1 MESNKRTRLFQE
13 ALNEY
18 PAILH
23 VDGDKKIIGY
33 AFFVLLN
40 IAYLSLPFVF
50 CWHGYG
56 YDETMSLIV
65 LLAICYIPN
74 FAIMFYCL
82 WNKHNTFMFVAFG
95 VLFLWI
101 IVGMF
106 IRGVDAYGMAIFIV
120 AIIMFVWVVLVTF
133 IRGKAMEYA
142 CRECQIDSRAEAEHY
157 KSALF
162 DNKET
167 VVKVKEPE
175 NNVEF
180 LDDAPNWN
188 SKAVLNKPKVFC
200 PKCGFG
206 LVSGENECHVC
217 GTKIETV
224 EVTQVDNA
232 VPDKATVS
240 EWTEGGVL

>member
-82 WNKHNTFMFVAFG
+82 WNRRRCLWNGNIFSCYYHACVGSAGNFYPGKGNG
-95 VLFLWI
+95 VC
-101 IVGMF
+101 MQ
-106 IRGVDAYGMAIFIV
+106 GVSDRF
-120 AIIMFVWVVLVTF
+120 
-133 IRGKAMEYA
+133 
-142 CRECQIDSRAEAEHY
+142 QS
-157 KSALF
+157 
-162 DNKET
+162 
-167 VVKVKEPE
+167 
-175 NNVEF
+175 
-180 LDDAPNWN
+180 
-188 SKAVLNKPKVFC
+188 
-200 PKCGFG
+200 
-206 LVSGENECHVC
+206 
-217 GTKIETV
+217 
-224 EVTQVDNA
+224 
-232 VPDKATVS
+232 
-240 EWTEGGVL
+240 